1 PCGGG
6 MRVVERRMQ
15 RVGRQR
21 GGVILVELDERADE
35 LVGARVARGVRVGL
49 ELALSRVEAGERM
62 QEEEELGQHQEE
74 EREGGR
80 VARRRDAQAEVEPGR
95 LDEEAE
101 REEDGEAERDGE

>member
-1 PCGGG
+1 RPRRACTSAWRDRSWGLLGDGFRRERLSCRLQPRDAPCGGG

-62 QEEEELGQHQEE
+62 
-74 EREGGR
+74 
-80 VARRRDAQAEVEPGR
+80 
-95 LDEEAE
+95 
-101 REEDGEAERDGE
+101 